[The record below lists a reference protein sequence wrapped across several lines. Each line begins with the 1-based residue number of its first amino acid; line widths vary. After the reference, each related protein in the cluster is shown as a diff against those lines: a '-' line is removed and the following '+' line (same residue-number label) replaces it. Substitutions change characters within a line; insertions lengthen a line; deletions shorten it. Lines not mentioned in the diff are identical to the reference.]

1 MKKRF
6 STPQQSR
13 PPTIRDIARLA
24 GVSPT
29 TVSVVM
35 NGHGRELRISAETAE
50 RVLKAAQ
57 MLNYQPDHSARSL
70 RSGATRLIGVAVSW
84 LADPFYPELSA
95 AIGRALRAR
104 GYTLFLTD
112 LPDWVESGADL
123 GLGKSSVDGVVL
135 VDTRRSPWHPGGKVI
150 DPADSLVP
158 TVMVLGEE
166 CLYEWQLPLSEHVL
180 ILATEEAGRLAARH
194 LWERGYRRFVF
205 VPAGFPAPMTPGHR
219 QFGFCD
225 ELRNLGVDP
234 EAILVAPVIRPP
246 EAEGIVPATATGAV
260 VDHGRIGRVADGEL
274 TGMVADVGQEQTG
287 ASVLYRPS
295 YLSTRA
301 VLESDW
307 WQWARQERVGFY
319 AANDVA
325 AMEVLQALHE
335 QGIAVPAE
343 AGVVGTNGTQLGALV
358 FPPLTS
364 ISLDVEAIAQAAVDR
379 LLSFIEHEDTAEPE
393 HEDSAPAKPTP
404 KSTPMPMPTPKPVP
418 TPTSGR
424 PAEPLACAEH
434 ARAGAA
440 APVAIAGAAAVA
452 EPCLLPTVQ
461 PGVEGEGEGRKA
473 RRDVRKVTPR
483 LLVRGST

>member
-29 TVSVVM
+29 TVSVVI
-35 NGHGRELRISAETAE
+35 NGHRREMRISDETAE

-70 RSGATRLIGVAVSW
+70 RSGATRLIGLAVSW

-95 AIGRALRAR
+95 AFGRALRAR

-112 LPDWVESGADL
+112 LPDWVESGVDL
-123 GLGKSSVDGVVL
+123 GLGQSSVDGVVL

-150 DPADSLVP
+150 DPAGSLVP

-194 LWERGYRRFVF
+194 LWERGFHRFVF
-205 VPAGFPAPMTPGHR
+205 VPAGFAASMTPGHR

-225 ELRNLGVDP
+225 ELRKLGVDAG
-234 EAILVAPVIRPP
+234 AIRVAPIIRPP
-246 EAEGIVPATATGAV
+246 GAQGIATARATGV
-260 VDHGRIGRVADGEL
+260 VADGEP
-274 TGMVADVGQEQTG
+274 TGGG
-287 ASVLYRPS
+287 ACYRPA

-301 VLESDW
+301 VLASDW
-307 WQWARQERVGFY
+307 WQSARQERVGFY

-325 AMEVLQALHE
+325 ALEVLQALHE
-335 QGIAVPAE
+335 RGIAVPAE
-343 AGVVGTNGTQLGALV
+343 AGVVGTNGTQLGELV

-379 LLSFIEHEDTAEPE
+379 LLSFIEDEDTAPVTPGVPGV
-393 HEDSAPAKPTP
+393 PA
-404 KSTPMPMPTPKPVP
+404 
-418 TPTSGR
+418 
-424 PAEPLACAEH
+424 ACAVP
-434 ARAGAA
+434 AAAA
-440 APVAIAGAAAVA
+440 APAAVA
-452 EPCLLPTVQ
+452 WAAWVAEQCVALAVQ
-461 PGVEGEGEGRKA
+461 PGGEEETKAGRDAQKLA
-473 RRDVRKVTPR
+473 PR
-483 LLVRGST
+483 LLIRGST